1 LHPNT
6 NKEVGEFITT
16 NNSRS
21 RSRSRR
27 VQQQRRYNHRIK
39 AAQLR
44 VQITVTA
51 TVITHHFHDV
61 TTIVGVVWVKARWE
75 PRPLI
80 NLVIRIRR
88 FLG

>member
-6 NKEVGEFITT
+6 NKKVGEFITT

-21 RSRSRR
+21 SSRSRR

-39 AAQLR
+39 AQLR

-51 TVITHHFHDV
+51 TVITHLFHDV